1 VSEDFTAGT
10 DLGGNYLTPAEEA
23 RRSELCQAAIAY
35 ARRGF
40 AVIPVR
46 HVYEDGSCSCERREE
61 CPAPGKHP
69 VHDHWPDIAVTD
81 PTLAASWWRPPPDGI
96 ASEWFPYANI
106 GIVTGRKSGIF
117 VLDVDSYNGGD
128 DRLAGYERRHG
139 ALPETRIHHTGGGGI
154 HYFWTHPGFDIR
166 NSASAV
172 LGQGLDVKGE
182 RGFVVAPP
190 SASDKGRYELNPAQ
204 DTDPAD
210 APSWL
215 TDLLHGYDKDQL
227 GASIAGK
234 MPEVA
239 GSAGRRY
246 AEAALRAE
254 TERLRNAAPGTRNDT
269 LNECAFS
276 LGTLGGAGLLDEG
289 TAYEALR
296 SAAQDAG
303 LSDGEI
309 RATFMSGWKS
319 GLDKP
324 RQVQWRAMEGE
335 WPVRSRTEFGL
346 ADRMA
351 DHHGGVLK
359 WVPQWATWAVYQGGV
374 WRKDSPQTGE
384 WYAQMMIRCL
394 EDTEALSYEDDKGE
408 APDGTVL
415 PSPRDMFMEW
425 VAKQQTRKAV
435 SSAARLSTGL
445 PVMRMDQETFDK
457 DLMLLNVKNGVVNL
471 ETGELLDHSPDFR
484 MTLQAQAHYRRGEPA
499 PMWEAFLRRVQ
510 PDPAMRAYLQRVAGY
525 CATGRTDEQA
535 MFLWHGAGA
544 NGKSVA
550 QSVIAHVLG
559 AYAQTMPVSTLMAS
573 TVDDRIPNDVA
584 RMAGI
589 RFLVASETAQNK
601 KLDEQRL
608 KQLTGGDT
616 VSARYMRAEWFE
628 FKPVGKIQ
636 LTTNHLP
643 RMSDDAATW
652 RRIHLITW
660 PVVIPEHER
669 DGTLQQRLISEES
682 AGILNW
688 VIAGALA
695 WQQDGLS
702 PPEGVLAA
710 KEEYRVEEDVIAQFI
725 AAMIDVTEPR
735 NSAAGR
741 DTASLHQAFQYWA
754 GTESLAAEAKMPRKA
769 FTARM
774 RKHGETSDPP
784 FFYYRGGGWAG
795 FPALQV
801 RSQPMV

>member
-1 VSEDFTAGT
+1 
-10 DLGGNYLTPAEEA
+10 
-23 RRSELCQAAIAY
+23 
-35 ARRGF
+35 
-40 AVIPVR
+40 
-46 HVYEDGSCSCERREE
+46 
-61 CPAPGKHP
+61 
-69 VHDHWPDIAVTD
+69 
-81 PTLAASWWRPPPDGI
+81 
-96 ASEWFPYANI
+96 
-106 GIVTGRKSGIF
+106 
-117 VLDVDSYNGGD
+117 
-128 DRLAGYERRHG
+128 
-139 ALPETRIHHTGGGGI
+139 
-154 HYFWTHPGFDIR
+154 
-166 NSASAV
+166 
-172 LGQGLDVKGE
+172 
-182 RGFVVAPP
+182 
-190 SASDKGRYELNPAQ
+190 
-204 DTDPAD
+204 
-210 APSWL
+210 
-215 TDLLHGYDKDQL
+215 
-227 GASIAGK
+227 
-234 MPEVA
+234 
-239 GSAGRRY
+239 
-246 AEAALRAE
+246 
-254 TERLRNAAPGTRNDT
+254 
-269 LNECAFS
+269 
-276 LGTLGGAGLLDEG
+276 
-289 TAYEALR
+289 
-296 SAAQDAG
+296 
-303 LSDGEI
+303 
-309 RATFMSGWKS
+309 
-319 GLDKP
+319 
-324 RQVQWRAMEGE
+324 
-335 WPVRSRTEFGL
+335 
-346 ADRMA
+346 
-351 DHHGGVLK
+351 
-359 WVPQWATWAVYQGGV
+359 
-374 WRKDSPQTGE
+374 
-384 WYAQMMIRCL
+384 
-394 EDTEALSYEDDKGE
+394 
-408 APDGTVL
+408 
-415 PSPRDMFMEW
+415 
-425 VAKQQTRKAV
+425 
-435 SSAARLSTGL
+435 
-445 PVMRMDQETFDK
+445 MRMDQDTFDR

-499 PMWEAFLRRVQ
+499 PLWEAFLRRVQ
-510 PDPAMRAYLQRVAGY
+510 PDAAMRAYLQRVAGY

-550 QSVIAHVLG
+550 QAVIAHVLG

-669 DGTLQQRLISEES
+669 DGTLQQRLIGEES

-688 VIAGALA
+688 IIEGALA

-725 AAMIDVTEPR
+725 TAMIEVVEERRSDP
-735 NSAAGR
+735 AR

-754 GTESLAAEAKMPRKA
+754 QTENLTAEAKMPRKA
-769 FTARM
+769 FTQRM
-774 RKHGETSDPP
+774 RKHGETADPQ
-784 FFYYRGGGWAG
+784 FVYYRGGGWAG